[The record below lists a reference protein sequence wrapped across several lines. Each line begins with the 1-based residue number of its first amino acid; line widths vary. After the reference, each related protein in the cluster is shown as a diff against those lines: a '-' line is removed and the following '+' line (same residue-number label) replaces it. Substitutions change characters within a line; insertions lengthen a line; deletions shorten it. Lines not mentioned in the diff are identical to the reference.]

1 MDVRINQVTSNVH
14 VGDNQSLLS
23 PEVMDEIVRTVLER
37 LRQEEAEREA
47 RQNDRSIDRPYLSR

>member
-23 PEVMDEIVRTVLER
+23 PEVMEEIVRTVLQR

-47 RQNDRSIDRPYLSR
+47 RRNDRSVDRPSANR